1 MAFHGA
7 WGWWG
12 KRSELI
18 RPLLISFFLDWL
30 VRGSEIIG
38 NSNQSCHQANQSQ
51 RTASWQLQIRSWGSC
66 SPPLSYF
73 RGLKSFK
80 MRIHFFLR
88 TSALAPQSAIPQPDQ
103 SAKTSMQHNNQQTS
117 KFSNFPLTKKHA
129 EACIK
134 MHKVLCRMRMQCG
147 SAVVSGLLVLPT
159 LPPMLTWMAWV
170 CGDARKVCLAAAC
183 SFLVTW
189 VGLVAT
195 CCVGGGTSVKNVQNH

>member
-1 MAFHGA
+1 MLPSSAAFPGA

-73 RGLKSFK
+73 RGLKNFK
-80 MRIHFFLR
+80 MRIHFPPHFR
-88 TSALAPQSAIPQPDQ
+88 PCSPISNTPTRSKCKNQH
-103 SAKTSMQHNNQQTS
+103 MQHNQQTS
-117 KFSNFPLTKKHA
+117 KFSDFPLTKKHA
-129 EACIK
+129 ESCIK
-134 MHKVLCRMRMQCG
+134 MHKVLCLCNAALQLYQVFWYYILCLQCLLG
-147 SAVVSGLLVLPT
+147 WLEFVATPGRSALQQLAVPWWPEWGLSQHV
-159 LPPMLTWMAWV
+159 A
-170 CGDARKVCLAAAC
+170 
-183 SFLVTW
+183 
-189 VGLVAT
+189 LVAEQ
-195 CCVGGGTSVKNVQNH
+195 V

>member
-1 MAFHGA
+1 MLPSSAAFHGA

-18 RPLLISFFLDWL
+18 RSLLISFFLDWL

-73 RGLKSFK
+73 RGLKNFK
-80 MRIHFFLR
+80 MRIHFPPHFR
-88 TSALAPQSAIPQPDQ
+88 PCSPISNTPTRSKCKNQH
-103 SAKTSMQHNNQQTS
+103 MQHNNQQTS
-117 KFSNFPLTKKHA
+117 KFSNFPLTKNHA
-129 EACIK
+129 DACIK
-134 MHKVLCRMRMQCG
+134 MHKVLCRMQCG
-147 SAVVSGLLVLPT
+147 SAVVSGLLVLHT

-170 CGDARKVCLAAAC
+170 CGDVRKVCLAVAC
-183 SFLVTW
+183 SSLVTW
-189 VGLVAT
+189 GLSQHVALVT
-195 CCVGGGTSVKNVQNH
+195 EHV